1 MTTSVNKSPAGSVV
15 SSGEL
20 IFERNHDITTG
31 TLFHEFRIVPEL
43 QVTAKTC
50 DLNSFVL
57 YVLSASSFRGRMYSK
72 IPCKLHCKLWYKVC
86 TRVREYI
93 PVYTDTVCSIY
104 RLSDRASQ

>member
-31 TLFHEFRIVPEL
+31 TLFHEFRTVPEL

-50 DLNSFVL
+50 D
-57 YVLSASSFRGRMYSK
+57 SK
-72 IPCKLHCKLWYKVC
+72 IPCKLHCKLWYSEYKVC
-86 TRVREYI
+86 TRVR
-93 PVYTDTVCSIY
+93 
-104 RLSDRASQ
+104 